1 MKKRIKIDSSLL
13 SLLII
18 ITGFLFYFTDL
29 YSKSR
34 ALDAVFNFIG
44 FISIYKGVML
54 RMAARAHKKHFS
66 QRSEELVTTGLYAA
80 VRNPM
85 YLGSFTIGLG
95 FAFLLWPWWMVPF
108 FALIFY
114 WRFRREIVIEENKLG
129 AKFGHNYK
137 EYCSTVPRLFPKI
150 SKMWK
155 VRIRSLF
162 NLDEAMSTKE
172 KRGLFVWPALAV
184 LMEMIQQSVIFGHF
198 ELKSILT
205 SLVLAAAVF
214 AGVLILKYE

>member
-1 MKKRIKIDSSLL
+1 M
-13 SLLII
+13 
-18 ITGFLFYFTDL
+18 
-29 YSKSR
+29 
-34 ALDAVFNFIG
+34 
-44 FISIYKGVML
+44 
-54 RMAARAHKKHFS
+54 
-66 QRSEELVTTGLYAA
+66 
-80 VRNPM
+80 
-85 YLGSFTIGLG
+85 
-95 FAFLLWPWWMVPF
+95 
-108 FALIFY
+108 
-114 WRFRREIVIEENKLG
+114 IEENKLG